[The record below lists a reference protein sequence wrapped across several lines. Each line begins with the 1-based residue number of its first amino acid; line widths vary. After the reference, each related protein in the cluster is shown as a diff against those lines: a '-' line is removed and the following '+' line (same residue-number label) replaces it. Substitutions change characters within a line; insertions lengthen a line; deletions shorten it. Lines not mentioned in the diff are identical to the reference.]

1 MKTQLICAALLIIG
15 VGAVGCGAVPE
26 PPLACTE
33 EVIQWGEH
41 GGFSFQYCEA
51 LGMECNEAVT
61 LTDECPAF
69 VDELEGYIRDVLVPM
84 IGDSLP
90 FIPSF
95 IDIDELV
102 VMLFDRYVGVCGEVE
117 FLDEVGT
124 CQPLGN
130 EGDVCAED
138 ADCLGDL
145 ACSEGICAVPETP
158 ECLEDADCPDELVC
172 EEGVCV
178 IVEDSTCVDDIDC
191 PEDLV
196 CIEETCVVDA
206 TPAD

>member
-61 LTDECPAF
+61 LADECPAF

-102 VMLFDRYVGVCGEVE
+102 AMLFDRYVGVCGEVE
-117 FLDEVGT
+117 FLEEVGT
-124 CQPLGN
+124 CQPRGN

-145 ACSEGICAVPETP
+145 ACSEGLCAVPETP
-158 ECLEDADCPDELVC
+158 ECLENADCSDELVC

-178 IVEDSTCVDDIDC
+178 VD
-191 PEDLV
+191 PP
-196 CIEETCVVDA
+196 
-206 TPAD
+206 PAD

>member
-15 VGAVGCGAVPE
+15 MGAVGCGAVPE
-26 PPLACTE
+26 PPLACTDE
-33 EVIQWGEH
+33 ELQWGDH
-41 GGFSFQYCEA
+41 GGFSLQYCQA

-61 LTDECPAF
+61 LADECPAF
-69 VDELEGYIRDVLVPM
+69 VAELEEYIGGVLIPM
-84 IGDSLP
+84 MTDWLP
-90 FIPSF
+90 SYINAE
-95 IDIDELV
+95 ELFAE
-102 VMLFDRYVGVCGEVE
+102 LFAQYVGACGEIE
-117 FLDEVGT
+117 FLEEVGT

-158 ECLEDADCPDELVC
+158 ECLVDADCPDELVC

-178 IVEDSTCVDDIDC
+178 VVEDSTCVEHIDC

-196 CIEETCVVDA
+196 CIEETCVVDPP
-206 TPAD
+206 PAD